1 MANLSPGGIQNV
13 VIRLSKGMIQ
23 KGYRVHILVLNRRG
37 RITKTI
43 PPGAQ
48 LFDFNTTSKV
58 TLIPKLVGYLRKQKP
73 DGLVSSQPHINVAAI
88 LSNLLAGA
96 KVRIVVSEHSDP
108 QMAYKYRA
116 SKGRRVTKPY
126 LERIFYPK
134 AHAIVA
140 VSEGVAAGI
149 SAVARI
155 PKDHVRV
162 IYNPIVD
169 RELVALSKEKVSWPF
184 EKKEGFVRLLAV
196 GRLNPAK
203 DYATLL
209 HAFDIFRKKNDA
221 QLLILGEGEKRS
233 ALEELI
239 KRLQLGKLVAL
250 PGHVENPFAYMSIAD
265 VFVSSS
271 TWEGFSMVIAEALAC
286 GLQVVSTDCPSGPAE
301 ILEAGK
307 YGWLVPTRRPAELAE
322 AVQKA
327 LKNPLPKHMLRERAS
342 FFSTEKA
349 VLHYSKVL
357 GLPS

>member
-1 MANLSPGGIQNV
+1 M
-13 VIRLSKGMIQ
+13 
-23 KGYRVHILVLNRRG
+23 
-37 RITKTI
+37 
-43 PPGAQ
+43 
-48 LFDFNTTSKV
+48 
-58 TLIPKLVGYLRKQKP
+58 
-73 DGLVSSQPHINVAAI
+73 AAI

-155 PKDHVRV
+155 PKDRVRV

-307 YGWLVPTRRPAELAE
+307 YGWLVPTRRPAELAVAE
-322 AVQKA
+322 RRRSAERAKHSSKIPERPAAVHAPVVRRPSGRLAIHASPCRRLGRGHHGQRRRLA
-327 LKNPLPKHMLRERAS
+327 RLGGLSADLRHVEHHGRLRTTARGRRDGRSTRERRDPRQPIVDS
-342 FFSTEKA
+342 
-349 VLHYSKVL
+349 H
-357 GLPS
+357 